1 LLTKFRNMRLL
12 AFIFLYPLSLLYAMV
27 VAVRNM
33 LYDWGIFKSVAFN
46 LPVITVGNLTVGG
59 TGKTPH
65 TELLVSL
72 LKAKHVTAVLS
83 RGYKRETK
91 GFRYVEVADT
101 VRETGDEPLQIKRK
115 FPKLTV
121 AVDANRV
128 RGIRRLQQEVPQLSL
143 VILDDAF
150 QHRRV
155 KPTLSILLVD
165 YSRPITEDYYLP
177 YGRLRDTLS
186 QKNRA
191 NVVIVTKCPAN
202 LRPIDQ
208 RVMMKTLNLYP
219 YQQLFFTTFGYEL
232 PQPVFPESA
241 ALPLSIK
248 EVVALTGIANPNSFI
263 EHLGTFSKIL
273 QHLDFP
279 DHHVFCRKDIARMN
293 ALVTTYPGVPIF
305 TTEKD
310 AQRLRMAKECSEE
323 LKRQLFYIPV
333 KVQFFSKA
341 DSEKFEAF
349 VTDYLQKDR
358 PKRLFYF

>member
-1 LLTKFRNMRLL
+1 MAVSIRNT
-12 AFIFLYPLSLLYAMV
+12 
-27 VAVRNM
+27 
-33 LYDWGIFKSVAFN
+33 LYDWRIFRSVAFN
-46 LPVITVGNLTVGG
+46 FPVITVGNLTVGG

-65 TELLVSL
+65 TELLVSIFRNKL
-72 LKAKHVTAVLS
+72 VTAVLS
-83 RGYKRETK
+83 RGYKRKTK
-91 GFRYVEVADT
+91 GFRYVEITDT
-101 VRETGDEPLQIKRK
+101 AQEAGDEPLQIKRK

-121 AVDANRV
+121 AVDADRV
-128 RGIRRLQQEVPQLSL
+128 RGIRRLQQEVPQLGL
-143 VILDDAF
+143 VLLDDAF

-155 KPTLSILLVD
+155 NPALSILLVD
-165 YSRPITEDYYLP
+165 YSRPVTEDYYLP

-191 NVVIVTKCPAN
+191 NLIIVTKCPAN
-202 LRPIDQ
+202 MRPIDQ

-232 PQPVFPESA
+232 PQPVFPGSA

-248 EVVALTGIANPNSFI
+248 EVVALTGIANAKPFI

-279 DHHVFCRKDIARMN
+279 DHHVFSRKDIARMN
-293 ALVTTYPGVPIF
+293 ALATTYPGVPIF

-310 AQRLRMAKECSEE
+310 AQRLRMAKGCSEA
-323 LKRQLFYIPV
+323 LKQQLFYIPV
-333 KVQFFSKA
+333 NVQFFSETDK
-341 DSEKFEAF
+341 EKFETF
-349 VTDYLQKDR
+349 ITDYLQKDK